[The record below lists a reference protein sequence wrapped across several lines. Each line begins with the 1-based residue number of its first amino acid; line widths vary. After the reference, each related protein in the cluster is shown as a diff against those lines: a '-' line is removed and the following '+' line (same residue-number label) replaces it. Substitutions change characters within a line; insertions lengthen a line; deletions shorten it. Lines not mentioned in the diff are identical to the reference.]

1 MDEKELSPYQVEKIL
16 DDHENRIRRLE
27 ESDIR
32 QQVQLAEIQKSQ
44 SEVKLLVMES
54 NKEQSKTLSE
64 FMKTMLDSMTSTIK
78 ENNKTKNKIKLL
90 DKKETW
96 VAIST
101 LIGILSAVVT
111 YLTKLK

>member
-1 MDEKELSPYQVEKIL
+1 MSTEKDLTSYQVEKIL

-54 NKEQSKTLSE
+54 NSEQRKTLND
-64 FMKTMLDSMTSTIK
+64 FTKTMIDTFAGTIK
-78 ENNKTKNKIKLL
+78 HNNKTNNSIRLI
-90 DKKETW
+90 DRKEFW
-96 VAIST
+96 GSVAAIV
-101 LIGILSAVVT
+101 GILSAVIT
-111 YLTKLK
+111 YLIK